1 MNEKRHERENLLK
14 QQQEKESTYQSILN
28 DLHDMKGNIDNI
40 TMRIANTEKEI
51 NEKESIQNQLQQQLT
66 VYESV
71 YKSFIQSIATS
82 YLLRNTRDYEN
93 PIKKEERVMEGRKRT
108 IRLTDTTK

>member
-1 MNEKRHERENLLK
+1 MNEKRHEREYLLK

-28 DLHDMKGNIDNI
+28 DLHDMKGSIDNI
-40 TMRIANTEKEI
+40 TIRIANTEKEI

-71 YKSFIQSIATS
+71 YKPFIQSIATS

-108 IRLTDTTK
+108 IRLTDTTE